1 MRTSKR
7 IGSAVLAG
15 TLLFTLGFG
24 QLAFAET
31 TTAAPAEPTGATEV
45 ASSVLSLKTVSAY
58 GVTFQVSEAWQTME
72 DPDSMSVAYMTEDF
86 QSFVQVQVSDA
97 DESAELDELAA
108 NPEAFFSSDEED
120 IEVGTVRRYELDGA
134 QAIYVNFAGTDGMQ
148 REVGGY
154 IMAVC
159 APEKSAVVTA
169 VWGADVAEDEIW
181 ALEQTG
187 RSLMFADEEEVF
199 VLDGPGMVGSDP
211 SASDTA
217 EPATEPT
224 PEPAKPEPAT
234 EPTPEPAKPEPA
246 TPADGASVTFEVPG
260 WEITASIDPATFVYA
275 TVESYDDS
283 VNGKEAIGVPVT
295 LKNLK
300 SESASPFWTLNIT
313 LYGPRG
319 VAQGSGSMSSAGWY
333 FDDSIENAAN
343 MRAGATNELYVYFYD
358 EGEGEYV
365 AEISAWDENYNTI
378 KEEVSVMVTK

>member
-7 IGSAVLAG
+7 IGSVVLAG

-45 ASSVLSLKTVSAY
+45 ASSVLSLKTASAY

-108 NPEAFFSSDEED
+108 NPEAFFDSDEED

-134 QAIYVNFAGTDGMQ
+134 QAIYVNFAGTDGTQ

-154 IMAVC
+154 ILALC
-159 APEKSAVVTA
+159 TPEKSAVVTA

-199 VLDGPGMVGSDP
+199 MLDGPGMVGSDP

-217 EPATEPT
+217 
-224 PEPAKPEPAT
+224 EPAT

-260 WEITASIDPATFVYA
+260 WEITASTDPATFVYA

-283 VNGKEAIGVPVT
+283 VNGKEVIGVPVT

-319 VAQGSGSMSSAGWY
+319 VAQGGGSMSSAGWY

>member
-7 IGSAVLAG
+7 IGSVVLAG

-31 TTAAPAEPTGATEV
+31 TTAASAEPTGATEV

-108 NPEAFFSSDEED
+108 NPEAFFGSDEED

-154 IMAVC
+154 ILALC
-159 APEKSAVVTA
+159 TPEKSAVVTA
-169 VWGADVAEDEIW
+169 IWGADVAEDEIW

-260 WEITASIDPATFVYA
+260 WEITASTDPATFVYA

>member
-7 IGSAVLAG
+7 IGSVVLAG

-31 TTAAPAEPTGATEV
+31 TTAAPTEPTGATEV

-108 NPEAFFSSDEED
+108 NPEAFFGSDEED

-159 APEKSAVVTA
+159 ALP
-169 VWGADVAEDEIW
+169 
-181 ALEQTG
+181 
-187 RSLMFADEEEVF
+187 RR
-199 VLDGPGMVGSDP
+199 
-211 SASDTA
+211 AS
-217 EPATEPT
+217 
-224 PEPAKPEPAT
+224 
-234 EPTPEPAKPEPA
+234 
-246 TPADGASVTFEVPG
+246 S
-260 WEITASIDPATFVYA
+260 
-275 TVESYDDS
+275 
-283 VNGKEAIGVPVT
+283 
-295 LKNLK
+295 
-300 SESASPFWTLNIT
+300 
-313 LYGPRG
+313 
-319 VAQGSGSMSSAGWY
+319 
-333 FDDSIENAAN
+333 
-343 MRAGATNELYVYFYD
+343 
-358 EGEGEYV
+358 
-365 AEISAWDENYNTI
+365 
-378 KEEVSVMVTK
+378 

>member
-7 IGSAVLAG
+7 IGSVVLAG

-108 NPEAFFSSDEED
+108 NPEAFFGSDEED

-134 QAIYVNFAGTDGMQ
+134 KAIYVDFAGTDGMQ

-169 VWGADVAEDEIW
+169 IWGADAAEDEIW
-181 ALEQTG
+181 ALEQAG
-187 RSLMFADEEEVF
+187 RSLMLAGEEEVF
-199 VLDGPGMVGSDP
+199 MLDGPGMVGSDP
-211 SASDTA
+211 SVPDTA
-217 EPATEPT
+217 GPA
-224 PEPAKPEPAT
+224 A

-260 WEITASIDPATFVYA
+260 WEITASTDPATFVYA

-319 VAQGSGSMSSAGWY
+319 VAQGGGSMSSAGWY

>member
-7 IGSAVLAG
+7 IGSVVLAG

-45 ASSVLSLKTVSAY
+45 ASSVLSLKTASAY
-58 GVTFQVSEAWQTME
+58 GVTFQVSEAWQVME

-86 QSFVQVQVSDA
+86 ESFVQVQVSDA

-108 NPEAFFSSDEED
+108 NPEAFFGSDEED

-134 QAIYVNFAGTDGMQ
+134 QAIYVDFAGTDGIQ

-154 IMAVC
+154 ILALC
-159 APEKSAVVTA
+159 TPEKSAVVTA

-187 RSLMFADEEEVF
+187 RSLMLAGEEEVF
-199 VLDGPGMVGSDP
+199 MLDGPGMVGSNP
-211 SASDTA
+211 SAPDTA
-217 EPATEPT
+217 EPAAEPT
-224 PEPAKPEPAT
+224 PEPAKPEA
-234 EPTPEPAKPEPA
+234 A

-260 WEITASIDPATFVYA
+260 WEITASTDPATFVYA
-275 TVESYDDS
+275 TVESYDES

-319 VAQGSGSMSSAGWY
+319 VAQGSGSTSAAGWY

-343 MRAGATNELYVYFYD
+343 MRAGATNDLYVYFYD

-378 KEEVSVMVTK
+378 KEEISVMVTK

>member
-7 IGSAVLAG
+7 IGSVVLAG

-45 ASSVLSLKTVSAY
+45 ASSVLSLKTASAY

-86 QSFVQVQVSDA
+86 ESFVQVQVSDA

-108 NPEAFFSSDEED
+108 NPEAFFGSDEED

-134 QAIYVNFAGTDGMQ
+134 QAIYVDFAGTDGIQ

-154 IMAVC
+154 ILALC
-159 APEKSAVVTA
+159 TPEKSAVVTA

-187 RSLMFADEEEVF
+187 RSLMLAGEEEVF
-199 VLDGPGMVGSDP
+199 MLDGPGMVGSDP
-211 SASDTA
+211 SAPDTA
-217 EPATEPT
+217 EPA
-224 PEPAKPEPAT
+224 A

-260 WEITASIDPATFVYA
+260 WEITASTDPATFVHA

-319 VAQGSGSMSSAGWY
+319 VAQGSGSTSAAGWY

-343 MRAGATNELYVYFYD
+343 MRAGATNDLYVYFYD

-378 KEEVSVMVTK
+378 KEEISVMVTK

>member
-7 IGSAVLAG
+7 IGSVVLAG

-108 NPEAFFSSDEED
+108 NPEAFFGSDEED

-134 QAIYVNFAGTDGMQ
+134 QAIYVNFAGTDGTQ

-154 IMAVC
+154 ILAVC

-187 RSLMFADEEEVF
+187 RSLMLAGEEEAF

-211 SASDTA
+211 SAPDTA
-217 EPATEPT
+217 EPAAEPT
-224 PEPAKPEPAT
+224 PEPAKPEPV
-234 EPTPEPAKPEPA
+234 

-260 WEITASIDPATFVYA
+260 WEITASTDPATFVYA

>member
-7 IGSAVLAG
+7 IGSVVLAG

-45 ASSVLSLKTVSAY
+45 ASSVLSLKTASAY

-97 DESAELDELAA
+97 DESAELDELAT
-108 NPEAFFSSDEED
+108 NPEAFFGSDEED
-120 IEVGTVRRYELDGA
+120 IEVGTIRRYELDGA

-159 APEKSAVVTA
+159 APEKSVVVTA

-199 VLDGPGMVGSDP
+199 MLDGPGMVGSDP
-211 SASDTA
+211 SAPDTA
-217 EPATEPT
+217 
-224 PEPAKPEPAT
+224 EPAT

-260 WEITASIDPATFVYA
+260 WEITASTDPATFVYA

>member
-7 IGSAVLAG
+7 IGSVVLAG

-31 TTAAPAEPTGATEV
+31 TTAAPAEPAGSSEV

-108 NPEAFFSSDEED
+108 NPEAFFGSDEED
-120 IEVGTVRRYELDGA
+120 IEVDTVRRYELDGA
-134 QAIYVNFAGTDGMQ
+134 KAIYVDFAGTDGMQ

-169 VWGADVAEDEIW
+169 IWGADAAEDEIW

-187 RSLMFADEEEVF
+187 RSLMLAGEEEVF
-199 VLDGPGMVGSDP
+199 MLDGPGMVGSDP
-211 SASDTA
+211 SAPDTA
-217 EPATEPT
+217 EPAAEPT

-234 EPTPEPAKPEPA
+234 EPTSEPAKPEPA

-260 WEITASIDPATFVYA
+260 WEITASTDPATFVHA

-319 VAQGSGSMSSAGWY
+319 VAQGGGSMSSAGWY

>member
-7 IGSAVLAG
+7 IGSVVLAG

-31 TTAAPAEPTGATEV
+31 TTAAPAEPIGATEV
-45 ASSVLSLKTVSAY
+45 TSSVLSLKTVSAY

-108 NPEAFFSSDEED
+108 NPEAFFGSDEED

-159 APEKSAVVTA
+159 APEKSVVVTA

-187 RSLMFADEEEVF
+187 RSLMFAGEEEVF

-224 PEPAKPEPAT
+224 PEPAKPEA
-234 EPTPEPAKPEPA
+234 A

-260 WEITASIDPATFVYA
+260 WEITASTDPATFVYA

>member
-7 IGSAVLAG
+7 IGSVVLAG

-24 QLAFAET
+24 QLAYAET
-31 TTAAPAEPTGATEV
+31 TTAAPAEPVGATEV
-45 ASSVLSLKTVSAY
+45 ASSILSLKTVSAY
-58 GVTFQVSEAWQTME
+58 GVTFQVNEAWQTME

-86 QSFVQVQVSDA
+86 ESFVQVQVSDA

-108 NPEAFFSSDEED
+108 NPEAFFGSDEED

-134 QAIYVNFAGTDGMQ
+134 KAIYVSFSGTDSTQ
-148 REVGGY
+148 RGVGGY

-159 APEKSAVVTA
+159 APEKSVVVTA
-169 VWGADVAEDEIW
+169 VWGADVAEDELW

-187 RSLMFADEEEVF
+187 RSLMFAGEEEVF
-199 VLDGPGMVGSDP
+199 VLDGPGMVGADP
-211 SASDTA
+211 SASDTT
-217 EPATEPT
+217 EPAPEPVAEPT
-224 PEPAKPEPAT
+224 PEPAV
-234 EPTPEPAKPEPA
+234 
-246 TPADGASVTFEVPG
+246 PADGASVTFEVPG
-260 WEITASIDPATFVYA
+260 WEVTASTDPATFVRA

-283 VNGKEAIGVPVT
+283 VNGKEVIGVPVT

-319 VAQGSGSMSSAGWY
+319 VAQGGGSMSSAGWY
-333 FDDSIENAAN
+333 FDDSIENASN
-343 MRAGATNELYVYFYD
+343 MRAGATNDLYVYFYD

-365 AEISAWDENYNTI
+365 AEIGAWDENYNTI
-378 KEEVSVMVTK
+378 TEEVSVMVTK